1 MEYKWGDRL
10 KHAWNAF
17 RNKNPTPSFSD
28 IGAAYSYRPD
38 RPRFSRGNERS
49 IVTSIYNRIALDVA
63 AIDIRHV
70 RLDDNGRFSS
80 YIPSHLDSCLT
91 VEANL
96 DQTARAFRQD
106 VVMSM
111 LDEGCV
117 AIVPVEANDEPTE
130 EGRFEIYAM
139 RTGKVVE
146 WYPQNV
152 KVRLYNDR
160 TGRKEDLVFPKKTV
174 SIIENPLYAVVNEPN
189 STLKRLIRKLNL
201 LDAIDEQSGSG
212 KLDLIIQLPYS
223 VKTETK
229 RQQADK
235 RRSDIERQ
243 LTGSKYGIA
252 YADATEHITQLNRP
266 VGNNLMTQIEF
277 LTNMLY
283 SQLGLTQ
290 SVLDSSAKEEEM
302 VNYNSRTIEPIV
314 SAIVDEMR
322 RKFLTK
328 TARSRGQSIMFFK
341 DPFKLASLSAIAEV
355 GDKLTRNEIMSSN
368 EIRQKIGLP
377 PVDDPRADELRNK
390 NLNATGEPMPMTE
403 EQSDAMTQEEYDG
416 YMADLDELDAGIDE
430 LEQMLGVDESL
441 KHYASPY
448 YDPVKAHEYY
458 EEHKKLKGRTSTAG
472 LNEEGR
478 KVASYVKSQIT
489 AEKKQRLEANS
500 ESRKSQISSKREER
514 KQAVEAHKA
523 EMNSKIDALRTML
536 KGMSKEDRKANR
548 ERVQGLIAE
557 LRSENKAK
565 RDELSAQ
572 FKVDSANI
580 TADHKTKAEGIRKD
594 ADDRYASE
602 LAKIKSEE
610 KYQTKKKTS
619 KSKGSSSSKSGS
631 KVSQEQLD
639 AFIKANKAAM
649 KKK

>member
-1 MEYKWGDRL
+1 MEQTFGDRL
-10 KHAWNAF
+10 KHAWDAF
-17 RNKNPTPSFSD
+17 RNKNPTPSFSN
-28 IGAAYSYRPD
+28 IGAGYSYRPD
-38 RPRFSRGNERS
+38 RPRFSRGNEKS
-49 IVTSIYNRIALDVA
+49 IVTSIFNRIALDVA

-70 RLDDNGRFSS
+70 RLDDNGRFSYCMKS
-80 YIPSHLDSCLT
+80 RLDDCLT
-91 VEANL
+91 TEANL

-106 VVMSM
+106 IVMSM

-117 AIVPVEANDEPTE
+117 AIVPVEADDEPTE
-130 EGRFEIYAM
+130 DGRFEVYSM
-139 RTGKVVE
+139 RTAKIVE
-146 WYPQNV
+146 WYPQH
-152 KVRLYNDR
+152 VRVRVYNDK
-160 TGRKEDLVFPKKTV
+160 TGQKEDLVLPKKTV
-174 SIIENPLYAVVNEPN
+174 SIIENPLYAVVNESN

-201 LDAIDEQSGSG
+201 LDAIDEQSSSG
-212 KLDLIIQLPYS
+212 KLDLIIQLPYT

-229 RQQADK
+229 RQQAEK
-235 RRSDIERQ
+235 RRSDIESQ
-243 LTGSKYGIA
+243 LVGSKYGIA
-252 YADATEHITQLNRP
+252 YADATERITQLNRP

-283 SQLGLTQ
+283 GQLGITQ
-290 SVLDSSAKEEEM
+290 SVMDSSAKEEEM

-328 TARSRGQSIMFFK
+328 AARSRGQSIMFFK

-377 PVDDPRADELRNK
+377 PVNDPRADELRNK
-390 NLNATGEPMPMTE
+390 NLNATGDPMPMTDDNG
-403 EQSDAMTQEEYDG
+403 DAMTQEEYDS
-416 YMADLDELDAGIDE
+416 YMADLDELDEGIDE
-430 LEQMLGVDESL
+430 LEQMLDEDESL

-448 YDPVKAHEYY
+448 YDPAKAHQYY

-489 AEKKQRLEANS
+489 AEKKQRLTANT
-500 ESRKSQISSKREER
+500 ESRKSQIESKREAR
-514 KQAVEAHKA
+514 RQAVEAHKT
-523 EMNSKIDALRTML
+523 EMNQKIDTLRTML
-536 KGMSKEDRKANR
+536 KNMSKEDRKANK
-548 ERVQGLIAE
+548 ERVQGLIAD

-565 RDELSAQ
+565 REELTAQ
-572 FKVDSANI
+572 FKADSANI
-580 TADHKTKAEGIRKD
+580 TVTSKANAEGIRKD

-610 KYQTKKKTS
+610 KYQAKKKGT
-619 KSKGSSSSKSGS
+619 KSSSSKSGKSGS

-639 AFIKANKAAM
+639 AFIKANKAAL
-649 KKK
+649 KK